1 VSANGEDPL
10 EEPRLRAR
18 PSAEGRR
25 RLIRVALGQEKADLF
40 IRGGT
45 VVNVYS
51 GELIPA
57 NVAISGA
64 RIAYVGPSEEAVG
77 PETDVIEA
85 QDFYVAPG
93 WIEPHSHAYLYY
105 NPESLAEAILPGGTT
120 TVVSDDLV
128 SSMLGGSGTSRAV
141 ADECARLPVR
151 FLWYARPEP
160 ASPVAEGD
168 KDYFHSQRLEE
179 VLDHPLVVGVGEAPA
194 WARFLQSE
202 ETPLGTAIVE
212 AHRRGLIADGHMAG
226 ARDTKLAA
234 LVAAGLRSCHEAITA
249 DEALERLRLG
259 LWTPLRHSSLRP
271 DLPELLRVVTEEE
284 IDTSRILFTTDGP
297 APDAIAE
304 HGYLDGLLRL
314 AVEAGV
320 PPVQAIQMAT
330 VNPATYLQLDDHL
343 GGVAPGRLADLV
355 LLENLSSFRPRLVI
369 AGGRVAA
376 RDDELVEPTQDI
388 DWSSMGLQIE
398 FRQGSWIE
406 DPTLYDARQ
415 DDDLPTIEFVSDVIT
430 RAEEPPSDTLL
441 SEGELPEGYLRAVHL
456 TRDGRWI
463 SRALVRNFASDLDGF
478 ATTATSSGH
487 LLVFGRDPEAM
498 ALAASR
504 VRELGGGMALVSNR
518 SIDWEAALPLAGH
531 MAPGSFG
538 EALSIARELK
548 ERLRRAGYPFSDPL
562 YSLLFFTADFL
573 PGPRLTWSGVL
584 DGRTGK
590 LVCKAEPLGE

>member
-1 VSANGEDPL
+1 VSASSEVPL
-10 EEPRLRAR
+10 ENNRLRAR
-18 PSAEGRR
+18 PSAEERR

-40 IRGGT
+40 VRGGT

-57 NVAISGA
+57 NVAVLGD

-77 PETDVIEA
+77 PDTEVVEA
-85 QDFYVAPG
+85 QNLYVAPG

-128 SSMLGGSGTSRAV
+128 FSMLGGSETSRAV

-168 KDYFHSQRLEE
+168 KDYFHSERLGE

-194 WARFLQSE
+194 WARFLQGE
-202 ETPLGTAIVE
+202 EAPLGAAIAE
-212 AHRRGLIADGHMAG
+212 AYRRGLIADGHMAG

-234 LVAAGLRSCHEAITA
+234 LVAAGLKSCHEAITA

-271 DLPELLRVVTEEE
+271 DLPELLRIVTEEE
-284 IDTSRILFTTDGP
+284 IDTNRILFTTDGP
-297 APDAIAE
+297 SPDTIAE
-304 HGYLDGLLRL
+304 HGYLDSLLRL

-320 PPVQAIQMAT
+320 PPIQAIQMAT

-355 LLENLSSFRPRLVI
+355 LLDDLSSFRPRLVV
-369 AGGRVAA
+369 AGGKVAV
-376 RDDELVEPTQDI
+376 RDGELVEPMPGI

-398 FRQGSWIE
+398 FRQGSWVE
-406 DPTLYDARQ
+406 NSALYDARPG
-415 DDDLPTIEFVSDVIT
+415 DDLPAIEFVSDVIT
-430 RAEEPPSDTLL
+430 RPGEPPSEESL
-441 SEGELPEGYLRAVHL
+441 SQNELPEGYLRVVHL
-456 TRDGRWI
+456 TRNGRWI
-463 SRALVRNFASDLDGF
+463 SRALVRNFARDLDGF
-478 ATTATSSGH
+478 ATTATSSSH

-504 VRELGGGMALVSNR
+504 VRALGGGMVLVSDKR
-518 SIDWEAALPLAGH
+518 IDWEAALPLAGQ
-531 MAPGSFG
+531 MTSGSFG
-538 EALSIARELK
+538 EALSIAKELK

-590 LVCKAEPLGE
+590 LICKAAPLDK